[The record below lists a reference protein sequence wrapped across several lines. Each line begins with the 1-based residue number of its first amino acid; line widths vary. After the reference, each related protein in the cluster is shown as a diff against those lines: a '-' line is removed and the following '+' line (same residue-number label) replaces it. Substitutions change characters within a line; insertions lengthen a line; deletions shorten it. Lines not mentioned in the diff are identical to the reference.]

1 MKLLCLGGT
10 QFVGRAYV
18 AEALARGHEVT
29 TFTRG
34 TRPHPFAGQVEALT
48 GHRPDDVSALA
59 GRSFDAC
66 FDTSGYFPRQVTAVA
81 EALGEVGHYTFVSS
95 CSAYADHSR
104 PDTDEDAPLATLED
118 ESIEEASTGEAY
130 GGLKVLC
137 ERAASAA
144 FGDRLLVVRPGL
156 IVGPHD
162 PTGRFTYWVVRAAR
176 GGEMLAPAPPEA
188 PMQVIDARDL
198 ASFAVTAA
206 EARLTGVLN
215 TVGRSLPPTLGD
227 LIGEVVRAGGA
238 DTRVR
243 WVGEDLLVARAV
255 EPWSEL
261 PVWLPAGD
269 PQYGGFMRRD
279 GSRAYALGLTLR
291 PLADTVRDTLAWA
304 RELGDAAIPEG
315 VGLTAQREAD
325 LLAAA
330 G

>member
-1 MKLLCLGGT
+1 M
-10 QFVGRAYV
+10 GRVYV

-34 TRPHPFAGQVEALT
+34 THPHPFAGQVEALT
-48 GHRPDDVSALA
+48 GDRPDDVSALR

-66 FDTSGYFPRQVTAVA
+66 FDTSGFYPRQVTTVA
-81 EALGEVGHYTFVSS
+81 EALGEIGHYTFVSS
-95 CSAYADHSR
+95 CSAYADHSQANM
-104 PDTDEDAPLATLED
+104 DEDAPLATLED
-118 ESIEEASTGEAY
+118 ETIEEVRSEAY

-137 ERAASAA
+137 ERAAFEA
-144 FGDRLLVVRPGL
+144 FGDRLLVLRPGL

-188 PMQVIDARDL
+188 PMQVIDVRDL
-198 ASFAVTAA
+198 ATFAVSAA

-227 LIGEVVRAGGA
+227 LMDEVVRAGGA

-243 WVGEDLLVARAV
+243 WVGEDLLIAREV
-255 EPWSEL
+255 EPWSDL
-261 PVWLPAGD
+261 PVWLPEGD
-269 PQYGGFMRRD
+269 PQYAGFMRRD
-279 GSRAYALGLTLR
+279 GSRAFALGLTPR

-304 RELGDAAIPEG
+304 REVGDAAVPEG
-315 VGLTAQREAD
+315 VGLTPDREAD